1 MVGFLLIILQASAV
15 LFVPIYLLW
24 LRPKRLRHS
33 VKSDDNQNKA
43 VVSIKTRVIAGISA
57 CFVLFLSYLLC
68 GHALLFLHGMRQWS
82 VILFVVGLIVIAI
95 SAISNSQKVML
106 GTVAGY
112 VVGFASGMLFGR
124 TYYVHVGDD
133 LWIPRHNAWQIWT
146 LVYLAFIAAGI
157 VIEIIIR
164 RRK

>member
-1 MVGFLLIILQASAV
+1 
-15 LFVPIYLLW
+15 
-24 LRPKRLRHS
+24 
-33 VKSDDNQNKA
+33 
-43 VVSIKTRVIAGISA
+43 
-57 CFVLFLSYLLC
+57 
-68 GHALLFLHGMRQWS
+68 
-82 VILFVVGLIVIAI
+82 
-95 SAISNSQKVML
+95 ML

-124 TYYVHVGDD
+124 TYYAHVGDD

-157 VIEIIIR
+157 VIEVLVR